1 MATYFGTEGNDS
13 ISGGGEP
20 DNIDGNGGNDF
31 FAGNGDNDFSNG
43 GSGNDT
49 LFGDSGND
57 VLAGG
62 DGNDVISGGSGQDI
76 ILFREFGAAN
86 ADSVSYDANWDRIQL
101 DAAAFANIG
110 ASGRFAAGD
119 LRFYAAPGA
128 TAGHDADDRIVYNTS
143 TGQLFYDADGS
154 GPGASQL
161 IATFQG
167 APNIPATDINV
178 IGTATPSPTPTPT
191 GQTITGTEGNDSL
204 VGGPGNDTLFGLG
217 GNDTIDGGPEADS
230 MIGGTGDDLY
240 FVDHTGDVIVE
251 QQNGGV
257 DEVRSVAGYT
267 LPDWVNNLTLVDSPT
282 IHPIFG
288 GGNAIENV
296 ITGNQLDNRL
306 FGMDGNDTV
315 LGMDGN
321 DTLDGGTG
329 NNQISG
335 GNGDDVI
342 NKTGWGNDTV
352 DGGAGLDNVFL
363 QNAQTPV
370 TANFGTGV
378 MTGGDASGTA
388 QSMLS
393 NVENLDAGALNASVS
408 FTGSSGNDLLRGGT
422 QADLLIGGAGNDILY

>member
-13 ISGGGEP
+13 ISGAGEP

-31 FAGNGDNDFSNG
+31 LAGNGDNDFING

-62 DGNDVISGGSGQDI
+62 DGNDVISAGSGQDI

-167 APNIPATDINV
+167 APSIAASDVNV
-178 IGTATPSPTPTPT
+178 FGTPSPTPTPT
-191 GQTITGTEGNDSL
+191 PSPTPGSINGTEGDDSL
-204 VGGPGNDTLFGLG
+204 VGT
-217 GNDTIDGGPEADS
+217 
-230 MIGGTGDDLY
+230 
-240 FVDHTGDVIVE
+240 
-251 QQNGGV
+251 
-257 DEVRSVAGYT
+257 
-267 LPDWVNNLTLVDSPT
+267 
-282 IHPIFG
+282 
-288 GGNAIENV
+288 
-296 ITGNQLDNRL
+296 
-306 FGMDGNDTV
+306 
-315 LGMDGN
+315 
-321 DTLDGGTG
+321 
-329 NNQISG
+329 
-335 GNGDDVI
+335 
-342 NKTGWGNDTV
+342 
-352 DGGAGLDNVFL
+352 
-363 QNAQTPV
+363 
-370 TANFGTGV
+370 
-378 MTGGDASGTA
+378 
-388 QSMLS
+388 
-393 NVENLDAGALNASVS
+393 
-408 FTGSSGNDLLRGGT
+408 SGN
-422 QADLLIGGAGNDILY
+422 